1 MCRLSAGIQKPCRFF
16 TYMLRCGDG
25 SLYTGYTDDLEKR
38 LKKHASG
45 EGAKYTRSHLP
56 VELAYYEAFATKS
69 EAMKREAA
77 IKKLS
82 KTEKEEMVRDFGSGT
97 EALVKPA
104 RSGKQSA
111 ACRTE

>member
-1 MCRLSAGIQKPCRFF
+1 MNSENMPVEDRYTESVQAKCRN
-16 TYMLRCGDG
+16 
-25 SLYTGYTDDLEKR
+25 
-38 LKKHASG
+38 HASG
-45 EGAKYTRSHLP
+45 EGAKYTRAHLP

-82 KTEKEEMVRDFGSGT
+82 KAEKEEMVRDFGSGT